1 MKGAR
6 GIDGSKGEDFLN
18 KGEDYA
24 KKNSPR
30 DLSAKFGNEFKGQ
43 CPPWEEPTW
52 KPGPVGTGG
61 GSPKHDSYATGPVE
75 PASPTG
81 KYAKKGGSGQRS
93 GQ

>member
-18 KGEDYA
+18 KWEDYA

-52 KPGPVGTGG
+52 KPGEVSRATDR
-61 GSPKHDSYATGPVE
+61 KHDSYATGPVE
-75 PASPTG
+75 AASPTG